1 MQQYCKNVST
11 LSTYRQI
18 IAAIL
23 LALYV
28 FIATPVEHWHHHAGA
43 VSGTDLTV
51 YPKAKVT
58 SAGKEHC
65 TICAHQ
71 YTVYEESI
79 PFHWQSWSLLL
90 GIYHLFLLEGNHFVH
105 HFILLQQR
113 PPGGLTCFTS
123 IHIFLRS
130 FAVTDAGAAIH
141 GRLPQMF
148 DSDATW

>member
-1 MQQYCKNVST
+1 MSA
-11 LSTYRQI
+11 LSTYRQL

-23 LALYV
+23 LALYA
-28 FIATPVEHWHHHAGA
+28 FIATPVEHWHHHARA

-58 SAGKEHC
+58 NAGKEHC

-90 GIYHLFLLEGNHFVH
+90 GI
-105 HFILLQQR
+105 I
-113 PPGGLTCFTS
+113 TCFYWKGITLFITLS
-123 IHIFLRS
+123 CS
-130 FAVTDAGAAIH
+130 NKGPPVA
-141 GRLPQMF
+141 
-148 DSDATW
+148 